1 MSENR
6 CRRCNRKLIDPD
18 AVYGWRCAKKLGVS
32 THMATADGLM
42 WQYFYDGIAIG
53 DIIIASENLELSYE
67 EMLELYGTVIK
78 WSLANGINDK
88 FLMKLAKDD
97 SISLSFFMSLYKSKY
112 GENNGVLH
120 HHAEKPELSAL
131 QKYLNLQNYKH
142 DLGNRMNFVDLVY
155 KYLTLGYVTL
165 PDGRTIDSENYD
177 VKNPVLDYEWDTY
190 MNFDYLNLVWRAG
203 GNINTGVGAAA
214 TAVEKSNGKLNK
226 KEVDKAAKAVYKS
239 NAKAL
244 GNTVTEYAGKIG
256 RRSTYLSIAYCGID
270 IGMDYLDEKTFGIDS
285 ATAIAELVGSSA
297 GAWVAATFGASVA
310 LPTGVVVAMTVVA
323 AYALGVAAKKGVAY
337 INSKLGKAEMQNMCD
352 NMMKSMLD
360 NPDTM
365 NEITAQLAK
374 NNKKVAALVKQEIL
388 ISETEVGDYITG
400 AKTDRPSPWPITD
413 QEYNSVGLLA

>member
-1 MSENR
+1 M
-6 CRRCNRKLIDPD
+6 
-18 AVYGWRCAKKLGVS
+18 VS
-32 THMATADGLM
+32 ADGLM

-112 GENNGVLH
+112 GENEGVLH

>member
-1 MSENR
+1 M
-6 CRRCNRKLIDPD
+6 
-18 AVYGWRCAKKLGVS
+18 
-32 THMATADGLM
+32 TT
-42 WQYFYDGIAIG
+42 
-53 DIIIASENLELSYE
+53 ELSRKKRHEQGTIYRISGGIYTSGAE
-67 EMLELYGTVIK
+67 CPLSEIPLKDTTSRLLRKYFNAMANLYGIIPLRK
-78 WSLANGINDK
+78 A
-88 FLMKLAKDD
+88 
-97 SISLSFFMSLYKSKY
+97 
-112 GENNGVLH
+112 
-120 HHAEKPELSAL
+120 
-131 QKYLNLQNYKH
+131 
-142 DLGNRMNFVDLVY
+142 
-155 KYLTLGYVTL
+155 
-165 PDGRTIDSENYD
+165 D

-214 TAVEKSNGKLNK
+214 TAVEKSNGKLKK

-270 IGMDYLDEKTFGIDS
+270 IGMDYLDDKTFGIDS
-285 ATAIAELVGSSA
+285 ATAIAELAASSA
-297 GAWVAATFGASVA
+297 GTYIAASIGIGMA
-310 LPTGVVVAMTVVA
+310 LPTGVVVAMTVVVAYVA
-323 AYALGVAAKKGVAY
+323 AYAAKKGVAY